1 MTMAATAPDPT
12 AEPSERF
19 DRRLWRVD
27 AGTEAT
33 LRSAAPAVLPM
44 LERALG
50 DFYAFMASQPDTASL
65 LADPARR
72 ERLGRLHHDH
82 WRRFFQASF
91 DEAYHER
98 VREMGSVHQR
108 IGLSPAQYMAS
119 YAYLLETMVGE
130 AIRRNRFN
138 RDRAAAEAGALIRTV
153 MMEAELALSV
163 YLRQAVDHEM
173 ATEMEEFAEGFER
186 ELSEAVDLVRRN
198 AATMEGAADEVLGA
212 ANHVATEG
220 DHVTEAS
227 EQTNMNARLIAL
239 AARGLSDSFAEI
251 TARVGDATASSADA
265 AALSRDAEVNAHTL
279 AESSARIGDVV
290 TLIERI
296 AKETRLLALNA
307 SIEAARAGDAG
318 RGFAVVAA
326 EVKTLAEQTNDATG
340 SIRSQIEQM
349 QRSIDGTVAAIT
361 AVAARIG
368 KVSGDVAAI
377 TDSVSEQSV
386 VTRDIADNADEM
398 AASMQNVHE
407 RIEVVAQAAERSTRK
422 ASELWENAT
431 GLVKQIFGI
440 KRRVTASL
448 RGTRF
453 GNRRAEDRVAVDL
466 SCHCVVDGLRFDSRL
481 DNISPRGC
489 QVRELQLASADG
501 YRIQLDVEQL
511 GRMGGTI
518 VATERD
524 IAHVRFDPLAP
535 DLAARLERLL
545 AQWTAADADLKD
557 AAQETA
563 AAIGRLFDR
572 AIDEGHIG
580 FDPLFS
586 TDYQP
591 VPGTDPQQVTTPFVD
606 LCDRLL
612 PPVQEPLLTRFPRVV
627 FCAAVDRNGYL
638 PTHNAAWSQPQR
650 PGEPEWNAAHS
661 RNRRLFDDA
670 TGLAAARSRQP
681 VLVQTYRRDMGGGV
695 IASMKDIS
703 APIFVKGKHWGAFRI
718 GCKG

>member
-12 AEPSERF
+12 ADPAHRF
-19 DRRLWRVD
+19 DRRLWRID
-27 AGTEAT
+27 AATEAA
-33 LRSAAPAVLPM
+33 LRSLAPTVLP
-44 LERALG
+44 ALDG
-50 DFYAFMASQPDTASL
+50 ALRDFYAFMAGLPETRSL
-65 LADPARR
+65 LADAGRR
-72 ERLGRLHHDH
+72 ERLRQLHHDQ
-82 WRRFFQASF
+82 WRRFFQATF
-91 DEAYHER
+91 DDAYHER
-98 VREMGSVHQR
+98 VRELGGVHQR
-108 IGLSPAQYMAS
+108 VGLSPAHYMAS
-119 YAYLLETMVGE
+119 YSYLLESMVGE
-130 AIRRNRFN
+130 AIRRNRFS
-138 RDRAAAEAGALIRTV
+138 RDRAAVEAGALIRTV

-163 YLRQAVDHEM
+163 YLRQAVDTEM

-186 ELSEAVDLVRRN
+186 ELGEAVDLVRRN

-251 TARVGDATASSADA
+251 TKRVGDATSSSSDA
-265 AALSRDAEVNAHTL
+265 ATLSRDAEVNAHTL
-279 AESSARIGDVV
+279 AEASARIGNVV

-340 SIRSQIEQM
+340 NIRSQIEQM
-349 QRSIDGTVAAIT
+349 QESIDRTVAAIT

-368 KVSGDVAAI
+368 QVSGDVAAI

-407 RIEVVAQAAERSTRK
+407 RIESVAQAAERSTRK

-453 GNRRAEDRVAVDL
+453 GNRRAQDRVAVDL
-466 SCHCVVDGLRFDSRL
+466 SCQCVVDGLRFDSRL
-481 DNISPRGC
+481 DNISAAGC

-511 GRMGGTI
+511 GRMTGTI

-524 IAHVRFDPLAP
+524 VAHVRFDPLAP

-545 AQWTAADADLKD
+545 VDWSAADGDLKD
-557 AAQETA
+557 TAQDTA
-563 AAIGRLFDR
+563 AAIGRMFDH
-572 AIDEGHIG
+572 AIDRGGITV
-580 FDPLFS
+580 DQLFS

-591 VPGTDPQQVTTPFVD
+591 VPGSDPQQVTTPFVE

-612 PPVQEPLLTRFPRVV
+612 PAVQEPLLTRFPRAV

-650 PGEPEWNAAHS
+650 PGEPDWNAAHS
-661 RNRRLFDDA
+661 RNRRMFDDA
-670 TGLAAARSRQP
+670 TGLAAARNRQP

-695 IASMKDIS
+695 VASMRDIS

-718 GCKG
+718 GCRA